1 MKAAFV
7 IGRILFGGFFV
18 YSGINHFKSKQAMA
32 GYTASKGVPAPEAS
46 VLLSGLALITGGA
59 SIIFGVKPK
68 LGAAAL
74 LGFLATASPMMHDFW
89 NGQDP
94 QARQNDL
101 VHFSKNI
108 ALLGAALALAGI
120 EEPWPA
126 RLQLE

>member
-7 IGRILFGGFFV
+7 IGRMLFGGFFV
-18 YSGINHFKSKQAMA
+18 YSGINHFKSKEPLV
-32 GYTASKGVPAPEAS
+32 GYTGSKGIPAPEAS

-59 SIIFGVKPK
+59 SIIFGLRPK

-74 LGFLATASPMMHDFW
+74 VGFLATASPLMHDFW
-89 NGQDP
+89 NGNDP

-101 VHFSKNI
+101 IHFSKNI

-126 RLQLE
+126 RLRLE